1 MAVYST
7 AVCDGRHKFREYGEF
22 PAAGA
27 LACQASQAVEFFGR
41 SRVGHDAPGADP
53 RGGLC
58 QVPARRRRRRVGA
71 LTRSAL
77 CLICALGTRVFG
89 KKRPRRSG
97 ANGYSVHCG
106 KRVLVS
112 RKQENSESGDWF
124 HNEKPRRATGLG
136 YRLSVLIVGHVRR
149 PPRPNW
155 GGGVPFSQHRLK
167 IDSKRTSVRRM

>member
-7 AVCDGRHKFREYGEF
+7 AVCDGRHKFGEC
-22 PAAGA
+22 PCP
-27 LACQASQAVEFFGR
+27 LLEASQAVEFFGR

-124 HNEKPRRATGLG
+124 HNEKPRRVTGLG